1 MEVMAMENNELKEK
15 VRMNVKEKIAI
26 ANIQKEFANRGK
38 HKKKTVY
45 AISSICAVVILSL
58 GILVSTGQFT
68 NVPFQ
73 KQVQDLEE
81 KQNHEENQKIEIEI
95 NTITN
100 MAMTTLDADVQTI
113 EMTNLPKKLEF
124 VNQIKVPE
132 GYSLENS
139 YQVYVKT
146 DPKKEEYDLLHD
158 FVFNYRKDSSNIITL
173 ACSELE
179 TPLRDYLIE
188 EKGKVSKIGEV
199 DLIIY
204 QYERT
209 YMVTFQWQGIYFDLE
224 TTGLTKDEFV
234 DLLQSII
241 EEMQKATMLNQTVEE
256 KATNVKEEPK
266 EIENTAYPEYYAG
279 KYVDKNGQN
288 VILLCQDTKTNREQI
303 CTLFGI
309 TEEETIFQE
318 AVYSYSYLMELQSK
332 ITEKMQKKEAS
343 FIISSALME
352 DQNKIKITIISR
364 EKEDWD
370 QLKDID
376 PIGGAIEI
384 QYSED
389 LISKEDLLVNAE

>member
-1 MEVMAMENNELKEK
+1 
-15 VRMNVKEKIAI
+15 
-26 ANIQKEFANRGK
+26 
-38 HKKKTVY
+38 
-45 AISSICAVVILSL
+45 
-58 GILVSTGQFT
+58 
-68 NVPFQ
+68 
-73 KQVQDLEE
+73 
-81 KQNHEENQKIEIEI
+81 
-95 NTITN
+95 
-100 MAMTTLDADVQTI
+100 
-113 EMTNLPKKLEF
+113 
-124 VNQIKVPE
+124 
-132 GYSLENS
+132 
-139 YQVYVKT
+139 
-146 DPKKEEYDLLHD
+146 
-158 FVFNYRKDSSNIITL
+158 
-173 ACSELE
+173 
-179 TPLRDYLIE
+179 
-188 EKGKVSKIGEV
+188 
-199 DLIIY
+199 
-204 QYERT
+204 
-209 YMVTFQWQGIYFDLE
+209 MVTFQWQGIYFDLE

-256 KATNVKEEPK
+256 KATSVKEELK

-343 FIISSALME
+343 FIISSVLME